1 MRRHPLKRAP
11 GWARCAALGAAAL
24 LPILLLFSISRAAC
38 PLPVP
43 AGKGAGIDE
52 GFQHQTLSP
61 GGFFELFWNSSG
73 DSALAAD
80 SVPFILAALDSA
92 QTFYMG
98 LPGAWPVPL
107 GPRAHY
113 PVIVVRQNQPG
124 ATTFPYEDGGVSGLT
139 WIQLDHDFGRWGGNA
154 LQLLQVTCA
163 HEFFH
168 ALQFARGFDLRDL
181 SFCEAGAVWAE
192 DQVHPGHDDWAAR
205 YLPTFLATLSEP
217 LTASDGLRDYGA
229 AALVKFL
236 LVGEGDWGP
245 LRQALLADH
254 DQARSWAVLLANLAA
269 APQLEMAR
277 ALAELVGAGA
287 QHDSRPWR
295 VPELADAAPV
305 NRGLYAGL
313 QASVDGVPAGADL
326 IEGLSW
332 QPMPVGGS
340 GRLALSS
347 SSAGLYHLAGA
358 SAEPSQL
365 ADSARVTLLSGDWL
379 LLVNSGS
386 SEAEGLL
393 QAAWD
398 TPWASSF
405 RVWPNPGDRRRHVEF
420 FSQATP
426 LVICNL
432 LGQRVG
438 VWSPPGPGPGP
449 FVLDLPASAQGTL
462 LLQERGGRGL
472 ALTVR

>member
-1 MRRHPLKRAP
+1 MP
-11 GWARCAALGAAAL
+11 AL
-24 LPILLLFSISRAAC
+24 SAC

-52 GFQHQTLSP
+52 GFQHQILSP

-92 QTFYMG
+92 QAFCRG

-113 PVIVVRQNQPG
+113 PVLVVRQNQPG
-124 ATTFPYEDGGVSGLT
+124 ATTYPYEDGGVSGLT

-192 DQVHPGHDDWAAR
+192 DQVHPGHDDWAVR
-205 YLPTFLATLSEP
+205 YLPTFLATLSQP
-217 LTASDGLRDYGA
+217 LTTSDGLRDYGA
-229 AALVKFL
+229 AALLKFL
-236 LVGEGDWGP
+236 LAGEGDWGP

-254 DQARSWAVLLANLAA
+254 DQARGWAVLLANLAA

-277 ALAELVGAGA
+277 ALAELLGAGA
-287 QHDSRPWR
+287 LPESRPWR

-305 NRGLYAGL
+305 DRGRYPGLRAG
-313 QASVDGVPAGADL
+313 ASGVPAGADL
-326 IEGLSW
+326 VEGLSW
-332 QPMPVGGS
+332 QPLPVES
-340 GRLALSS
+340 AGRLALLRGD
-347 SSAGLYHLAGA
+347 AALYHLMEAAG
-358 SAEPSQL
+358 EPAALDDGS
-365 ADSARVTLLSGDWL
+365 VTLEAGDWL
-379 LLVNSGS
+379 LLVN
-386 SEAEGLL
+386 ATVMDKDGLL
-393 QAAWD
+393 QVEWIA
-398 TPWASSF
+398 PWAVSF
-405 RVWPNPGDRRRHVEF
+405 RVWPNPGGSRRQVEF
-420 FSQATP
+420 LGTAAP
-426 LVICNL
+426 LEICNL
-432 LGQRVG
+432 LGQRLG
-438 VWSPPGPGPGP
+438 TWMPPATGPGP
-449 FVLDLPASAQGTL
+449 FLLQLPPSASGPLLLRDTGTGQARGLTVLRQGAAPATIAEDSFTSPAS
-462 LLQERGGRGL
+462 RR
-472 ALTVR
+472 